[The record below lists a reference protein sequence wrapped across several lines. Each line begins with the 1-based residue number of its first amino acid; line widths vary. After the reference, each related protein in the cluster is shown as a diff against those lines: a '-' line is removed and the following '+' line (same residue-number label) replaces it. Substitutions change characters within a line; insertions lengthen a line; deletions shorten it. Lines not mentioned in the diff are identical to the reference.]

1 MLESSTQFRQKL
13 RIYSVSL
20 PIWSHPVAAITDE
33 ERSGRLSSLRERM
46 QADGIAATL
55 LGPTESLRYFTGLVW
70 HLSERLLGAV
80 VTDDKL
86 TYIVPGFECSR
97 VETLPHLPGD
107 IAVWEE
113 EESPAALV
121 SRLVGPSGKLALDDA
136 LPLAFYHAFT
146 GVMGAARLVD
156 GGPMIRALRAIKSPA
171 EIEIIRYAMGITLDV
186 HRKVHDMI
194 TPGVAASDMV
204 RFIDQQHR
212 AAGAEGGSSFCI
224 VSFGEATSLPHGA
237 DGEQILQA
245 GDVILVDTGC
255 RIDGYHSDLT
265 RTYMLDSG
273 YGAFERAWA
282 IEREGQQ
289 AVFDAA
295 KLGAPCESLDA
306 AARHVLARHGLG
318 PDYSL
323 PGLPHRAGHGLGL
336 EIHEA
341 PYIVRGNK
349 TPLAPG
355 MCFSNE
361 PMVVFPGAF
370 GIRLEDHIYMAEDG
384 PHWFT
389 VPAENP
395 CAV

>member
-1 MLESSTQFRQKL
+1 
-13 RIYSVSL
+13 VSL
-20 PIWSHPVAAITDE
+20 PVWSHPVAAITDE
-33 ERSGRLSSLRERM
+33 ERRSRLSRLRERM
-46 QADGIAATL
+46 QAHGIAATL

-80 VTDDKL
+80 VTEDKL
-86 TYIVPGFECSR
+86 TYIVPGFERSR
-97 VETLPHLPGD
+97 VETLPHLPGE

-113 EESPAALV
+113 EESPASLV

-146 GVMGAARLVD
+146 REMGATRLVD
-156 GGPMIRALRAIKSPA
+156 AGPVIRALRAIKSPA
-171 EIEIIRYAMGITLDV
+171 EIALIRYAMGITLDI
-186 HRKVHDMI
+186 HRKVRD
-194 TPGVAASDMV
+194 TLAPGIAASDV
-204 RFIDQQHR
+204 ARFIDQQHR
-212 AAGAEGGSSFCI
+212 AAGADGGSTFCI
-224 VSFGEATSLPHGA
+224 VSFGAATALPHGA

-265 RTYMLDSG
+265 RTYTLDEG
-273 YGAFERAWA
+273 NHEFVRAWA

-295 KLGAPCESLDA
+295 KLGTPCESLDA
-306 AARHVLARHGLG
+306 AARNVFARHGLG
-318 PDYSL
+318 PDYRL

-349 TPLAPG
+349 TPLAQG

-370 GIRLEDHIYMAEDG
+370 GVRLEDHIYMTEDG

-389 VPAENP
+389 TPAENP
-395 CAV
+395 YAV

>member
-1 MLESSTQFRQKL
+1 
-13 RIYSVSL
+13 VSL
-20 PIWSHPVAAITDE
+20 PVWSHPVAAITDE
-33 ERSGRLSSLRERM
+33 ERQSRLSRLRERM
-46 QADGIAATL
+46 QAQGITATL

-86 TYIVPGFECSR
+86 TYIVPGFERSR
-97 VETLPHLPGD
+97 VESLPHLPGE

-113 EESPAALV
+113 DESPAALV
-121 SRLVGPSGKLALDDA
+121 SRLVNPSGKLALDDA

-146 GVMGAARLVD
+146 GEMGAGRLVD
-156 GGPMIRALRAIKSPA
+156 AGPVIRALRTIKSPA
-171 EIEIIRYAMGITLDV
+171 EIALIRYAMGITLDI
-186 HRKVHDMI
+186 HRKVRDTI
-194 TPGVAASDMV
+194 APGIAASDV
-204 RFIDQQHR
+204 ARFIDQQHR
-212 AAGAEGGSSFCI
+212 AAGADGGSTFCI
-224 VSFGEATSLPHGA
+224 VSFGEATALPHGA

-265 RTYMLDSG
+265 RTYMLDEG
-273 YGAFERAWA
+273 NREFERAWA

-295 KLGAPCESLDA
+295 KLGTPCENLDA
-306 AARHVLARHGLG
+306 AARDVFARHGLG
-318 PDYSL
+318 PDYRL

-361 PMVVFPGAF
+361 PMVVFPGTF
-370 GIRLEDHIYMAEDG
+370 GVRLEDHIYMTEDG
-384 PHWFT
+384 PRWFT
-389 VPAENP
+389 TPAANP
-395 CAV
+395 YAA

>member
-1 MLESSTQFRQKL
+1 MF
-13 RIYSVSL
+13 L
-20 PIWSHPVAAITDE
+20 PVWSHPVAAITDE
-33 ERSGRLSSLRERM
+33 ERQSRLSRLRERM
-46 QADGIAATL
+46 QAHEIAATL

-80 VTDDKL
+80 VTEDKL
-86 TYIVPGFECSR
+86 TYIVPGFERSR
-97 VETLPHLPGD
+97 VESLPHLPGE

-113 EESPAALV
+113 DENPAALV
-121 SRLVGPSGKLALDDA
+121 SRLVSPSGKLALDDA

-146 GVMGAARLVD
+146 GEIGAGRLVD
-156 GGPMIRALRAIKSPA
+156 AGPVIRALRTIKSPA
-171 EIEIIRYAMGITLDV
+171 EITLIRYAMGITLDI
-186 HRKVHDMI
+186 HRKVRDTI
-194 TPGVAASDMV
+194 APGTAASDVV

-212 AAGAEGGSSFCI
+212 AAGADGGSTFCI
-224 VSFGEATSLPHGA
+224 VSFGEATALPHGA

-245 GDVILVDTGC
+245 GEVILVDTGC

-265 RTYMLDSG
+265 RTYMLDESSRE
-273 YGAFERAWA
+273 FERAWT

-295 KLGAPCESLDA
+295 KLGTPCENLDA
-306 AARHVLARHGLG
+306 AARDVLARHGLG
-318 PDYSL
+318 PDYRL

-370 GIRLEDHIYMAEDG
+370 GVRLEDHIYMTEDG

-389 VPAENP
+389 TPAENP
-395 CAV
+395 YAV

>member
-1 MLESSTQFRQKL
+1 MSHSAW
-13 RIYSVSL
+13 
-20 PIWSHPVAAITDE
+20 PHPVAAITQE
-33 ERSGRLSSLRERM
+33 ERRGRLSRLRERM
-46 QADGIAATL
+46 QAHGIAATL

-80 VTDDKL
+80 VTEDRL
-86 TYIVPGFECSR
+86 IYVVPGFENSR
-97 VETLPHLPGD
+97 VETLPHLPGE
-107 IAVWEE
+107 IAVWQE
-113 EESPAALV
+113 EESPSALV
-121 SRLVGPSGKLALDDA
+121 SKLAGPSGRLALDDA
-136 LPLAFYHAFT
+136 LPLAFYHAFAEQ
-146 GVMGAARLVD
+146 MGAARLVD

-171 EIEIIRYAMGITLDV
+171 EIAIIRYAMGITLDI
-186 HRKVHDMI
+186 HRKVRN
-194 TPGVAASDMV
+194 TLTAGTAASDVV

-212 AAGAEGGSSFCI
+212 AAGASGGSSFCI
-224 VSFGEATSLPHGA
+224 VSFGAATSLPHGA

-245 GDVILVDTGC
+245 GDVVLVDTGC

-265 RTYMLDSG
+265 RTYMLEAGNSE
-273 YGAFERAWA
+273 FERAWT

-295 KLGAPCESLDA
+295 RLGETCESLDA
-306 AARHVLARHGLG
+306 AARSTFARHGLG
-318 PDYSL
+318 PDYRL

-361 PMVVFPGAF
+361 PMVVFPGTF
-370 GIRLEDHIYMAEDG
+370 GVRLEDHIYMAEDG

-389 VPAENP
+389 KPAENP
-395 CAV
+395 YAV

>member
-1 MLESSTQFRQKL
+1 M
-13 RIYSVSL
+13 SL
-20 PIWSHPVAAITDE
+20 PAWSHPVAAITDE
-33 ERSGRLSSLRERM
+33 ERQSRLSRLRESM
-46 QADGIAATL
+46 QAQGIAATL

-70 HLSERLLGAV
+70 HLSERLLGAL

-86 TYIVPGFECSR
+86 IYIVPGFERSR
-97 VETLPHLPGD
+97 VETLPHLPGE

-121 SRLVGPSGKLALDDA
+121 SRLAGPTGKLALDDA

-146 GVMGAARLVD
+146 EQMGAARLVD
-156 GGPMIRALRAIKSPA
+156 GGPLIRALRAIKSPA
-171 EIEIIRYAMGITLDV
+171 EIALIHHAMGITLDI
-186 HRKVHDMI
+186 HRKVRD
-194 TPGVAASDMV
+194 TLAPGTAASEV
-204 RFIDQQHR
+204 IRFIDQQHR
-212 AAGAEGGSSFCI
+212 AAGADGGSTFCI
-224 VSFGEATSLPHGA
+224 VSFGEATALPHGA

-255 RIDGYHSDLT
+255 RLDGYHSDLT
-265 RTYMLDSG
+265 RTYMLDEG
-273 YGAFERAWA
+273 NGEFERAWA
-282 IEREGQQ
+282 VERGGQQ

-295 KLGAPCESLDA
+295 KLGAPCEGLDT
-306 AARHVLARHGLG
+306 AARNNFARHGLG
-318 PDYSL
+318 PDYRL

-341 PYIVRGNK
+341 PYIVRGNR

-361 PMVVFPGAF
+361 PMIVFPGTF
-370 GIRLEDHIYMAEDG
+370 GVRLEDHIYMAEDG

-389 VPAENP
+389 TPAANP

>member
-1 MLESSTQFRQKL
+1 MSHSAW
-13 RIYSVSL
+13 
-20 PIWSHPVAAITDE
+20 PHPVAAITQE
-33 ERSGRLSSLRERM
+33 ERLGRLSRLRERM
-46 QADGIAATL
+46 QTHGIAATL

-80 VTDDKL
+80 VTEDRL
-86 TYIVPGFECSR
+86 IYVVPGFENSR
-97 VETLPHLPGD
+97 VETLPHLPGE
-107 IAVWEE
+107 IAVWQEE
-113 EESPAALV
+113 ENPSALV
-121 SRLVGPSGKLALDDA
+121 SKLAGPSGRLALDDA
-136 LPLAFYHAFT
+136 LPLAFYHAFAEQ
-146 GVMGAARLVD
+146 MGAARLVD

-171 EIEIIRYAMGITLDV
+171 EIAIIRYAMGITLDI
-186 HRKVHDMI
+186 HRKVRD
-194 TPGVAASDMV
+194 TLTAGTAASDVV

-212 AAGAEGGSSFCI
+212 AAGASGGSSFCI
-224 VSFGEATSLPHGA
+224 VSFGAATSLPHGA
-237 DGEQILQA
+237 DGEQVLQA
-245 GDVILVDTGC
+245 GDVVLVDTGC

-265 RTYMLDSG
+265 RTYMLEAGNSE
-273 YGAFERAWA
+273 FERAWT

-295 KLGAPCESLDA
+295 RLGASCEDLDA
-306 AARHVLARHGLG
+306 AARSTFARHGLG
-318 PDYSL
+318 PDYRL

-361 PMVVFPGAF
+361 PMVVFPGTF
-370 GIRLEDHIYMAEDG
+370 GVRLEDHIYMAEDG

-389 VPAENP
+389 KPAENP
-395 CAV
+395 YAV

>member
-1 MLESSTQFRQKL
+1 M
-13 RIYSVSL
+13 SL
-20 PIWSHPVAAITDE
+20 PAWSHPVAAITDE
-33 ERSGRLSSLRERM
+33 ERQSRLSRLRERM
-46 QADGIAATL
+46 QAQGIAAIL

-70 HLSERLLGAV
+70 HLSERLLGAL

-86 TYIVPGFECSR
+86 IYIVPGFERSR
-97 VETLPHLPGD
+97 VETLPHLPGE

-121 SRLVGPSGKLALDDA
+121 SLLVGPSGKLALDEA

-146 GVMGAARLVD
+146 EQMGAARLID
-156 GGPMIRALRAIKSPA
+156 GGPLIRVLRAIKSPA
-171 EIEIIRYAMGITLDV
+171 EIALIQYAMGITLNI
-186 HRKVHDMI
+186 HRKVRD
-194 TPGVAASDMV
+194 TLAPGTAASDVV

-212 AAGAEGGSSFCI
+212 AAGADGGSTFCI
-224 VSFGEATSLPHGA
+224 VSFGEATALPHGA
-237 DGEQILQA
+237 DGEQILQV

-255 RIDGYHSDLT
+255 RLDGYHSDLT
-265 RTYMLDSG
+265 RTYMLDEG
-273 YGAFERAWA
+273 NGEFERAWA
-282 IEREGQQ
+282 VEREGQQ
-289 AVFDAA
+289 VVFDAA
-295 KLGAPCESLDA
+295 KLRAPCESLDA
-306 AARHVLARHGLG
+306 AARNSFARHGLG
-318 PDYSL
+318 PDYRL

-361 PMVVFPGAF
+361 PMIVFPGTF
-370 GIRLEDHIYMAEDG
+370 GVRLEDHIYMAEDG

-389 VPAENP
+389 TPAENP

>member
-1 MLESSTQFRQKL
+1 
-13 RIYSVSL
+13 VSL
-20 PIWSHPVAAITDE
+20 PVWSHPVAAITDE
-33 ERSGRLSSLRERM
+33 ERRNRLSRLRERM
-46 QADGIAATL
+46 QTHGIAATL

-86 TYIVPGFECSR
+86 TYIVPGFERSR
-97 VETLPHLPGD
+97 VETLAHLPGE

-146 GVMGAARLVD
+146 RDMAATRLVD
-156 GGPMIRALRAIKSPA
+156 AGPVIRALRAIKSPA
-171 EIEIIRYAMGITLDV
+171 EIALIRYAMGITLDI
-186 HRKVHDMI
+186 HRKVHD
-194 TPGVAASDMV
+194 TLAPGIAASDV
-204 RFIDQQHR
+204 ARFIDQQHR
-212 AAGAEGGSSFCI
+212 AAGADGGSTFCI
-224 VSFGEATSLPHGA
+224 VSFGAATALPHGA

-265 RTYMLDSG
+265 RTYMLDEG
-273 YGAFERAWA
+273 NREFVRAWA

-295 KLGAPCESLDA
+295 KLGTPCESLDV
-306 AARHVLARHGLG
+306 AARNVFVRHGLG
-318 PDYSL
+318 PDYRL

-341 PYIVRGNK
+341 PYIVRGNE
-349 TPLAPG
+349 TLLAPG

-361 PMVVFPGAF
+361 PMVVFPGTF
-370 GIRLEDHIYMAEDG
+370 GVRLEDHIYMTEDG

-389 VPAENP
+389 TPAENP
-395 CAV
+395 YAV

>member
-1 MLESSTQFRQKL
+1 M
-13 RIYSVSL
+13 SL
-20 PIWSHPVAAITDE
+20 PAWSQPVAAITDE
-33 ERSGRLSSLRERM
+33 ERQSRLSRLRERM
-46 QADGIAATL
+46 QAHGIAATL

-70 HLSERLLGAV
+70 HLSERLLGAL

-86 TYIVPGFECSR
+86 IYIVPGFERSR
-97 VETLPHLPGD
+97 VETLPHLPGE

-121 SRLVGPSGKLALDDA
+121 SRLAGPTGKLALDDA

-146 GVMGAARLVD
+146 EQMGAARVVD
-156 GGPMIRALRAIKSPA
+156 GGPLIRALRAIKSPA
-171 EIEIIRYAMGITLDV
+171 EIALIHHAMGITLDI
-186 HRKVHDMI
+186 HRKVRD
-194 TPGVAASDMV
+194 TLAPGTAASEVV

-212 AAGAEGGSSFCI
+212 AAGADGGSTFCI
-224 VSFGEATSLPHGA
+224 VSFGEATALPHGA

-255 RIDGYHSDLT
+255 RLDGYHSDLT
-265 RTYMLDSG
+265 RTYMLDEG
-273 YGAFERAWA
+273 NGEFERAWA
-282 IEREGQQ
+282 VEREGQQ

-295 KLGAPCESLDA
+295 KLGAPCESLDT
-306 AARHVLARHGLG
+306 AARNNFARHGLG
-318 PDYSL
+318 PDYRL

-341 PYIVRGNK
+341 PYIVRGNG
-349 TPLAPG
+349 TPLASG

-361 PMVVFPGAF
+361 PMIVFPGTF
-370 GIRLEDHIYMAEDG
+370 GVRLEDHIYMAEDG

-389 VPAENP
+389 TPAANP

>member
-1 MLESSTQFRQKL
+1 M
-13 RIYSVSL
+13 SL
-20 PIWSHPVAAITDE
+20 PVWSHPVAAITDE
-33 ERSGRLSSLRERM
+33 ERQSRLSRLRERM
-46 QADGIAATL
+46 QAEGITATL

-80 VTDDKL
+80 VTEDKL
-86 TYIVPGFECSR
+86 TYIVPGFERSR
-97 VETLPHLPGD
+97 VESLPRLPGE

-113 EESPAALV
+113 DESPAALV
-121 SRLVGPSGKLALDDA
+121 SRLVNPSGKLALDDA

-146 GVMGAARLVD
+146 GEMGAGRLVNA
-156 GGPMIRALRAIKSPA
+156 GPVIRALRTIKSPA
-171 EIEIIRYAMGITLDV
+171 EIALIRYAMGITLDI
-186 HRKVHDMI
+186 HRKVRDTI
-194 TPGVAASDMV
+194 APGIAASDV
-204 RFIDQQHR
+204 ARFIDQQHR
-212 AAGAEGGSSFCI
+212 AAGADGGSTFCI
-224 VSFGEATSLPHGA
+224 VSFGEATALPHGA

-265 RTYMLDSG
+265 RTYMLDEG
-273 YGAFERAWA
+273 NREFERAWA

-295 KLGAPCESLDA
+295 KLGTPCENLDA
-306 AARHVLARHGLG
+306 AARDVFERHGLG
-318 PDYSL
+318 PDYRL

-361 PMVVFPGAF
+361 PMVVFPGTF
-370 GIRLEDHIYMAEDG
+370 GVRLEDHIYMAEDG

-389 VPAENP
+389 TPAANP
-395 CAV
+395 YAA